1 MAAGLS
7 LRPSHLR
14 SPRVLW
20 ASAALIAILVA
31 GLLIALPR
39 LRPPTGTL
47 LVLGSAHAADSLA
60 PTTIGLHATGGGWSA
75 VGSVSG
81 PVPAAPEQRE
91 LLALQVAVGSYD
103 GVRVGGAEQLVN
115 ISVVAGQ
122 VEPLLI
128 GIQSGHLM
136 FGAAY
141 AGNDQVNLG
150 LGELSGKFVA
160 MPTFDLTD
168 QAGNPFNNATIAGQ
182 DVVIAAFHTTCHQTC
197 PLYTALFAQLEKQK
211 LPEDVLL
218 VEVTTDPATDTR
230 ATLADYARSIGAK
243 WRFGTGSPDALT
255 AFWQP
260 FGVAL
265 ATGDS
270 HVSTLALLDRH
281 GYIRLVYRGVPQVGH
296 DISPVL
302 VTSLGAEG
310 LRELAS
316 GGDGWGTPQVLQS
329 LFTISGP
336 EQVAPAGGGAAPAFS
351 LAGTDGAH
359 ASLAGLLGRP
369 LVINFWAAYC
379 APCRLEMPLLQS
391 KVGAQTAAR
400 LVLINEGDDSQ
411 AARSFLRSVGVSQAS
426 LLDSDLSVG
435 RAYGAVGLP
444 MTVFVRAD
452 GSIAAR
458 QIGQI
463 DERVLVAELST
474 LGGQ

>member
-1 MAAGLS
+1 VAGIFLALPH
-7 LRPSHLR
+7 LRPQ
-14 SPRVLW
+14 
-20 ASAALIAILVA
+20 
-31 GLLIALPR
+31 
-39 LRPPTGTL
+39 TGTL
-47 LVLGSAHAADSLA
+47 LVLGAGRSADSLA
-60 PTTIGLHATGGGWSA
+60 TTTISLHTTGGGWSA
-75 VGSVSG
+75 VGTVSG
-81 PVPAAPEQRE
+81 SVPGAPEQRE
-91 LLALQVAVGSYD
+91 LLALQIAVGSYD
-103 GVRVGGAEQLVN
+103 GVRVGAAEQLVN

-128 GIQSGHLM
+128 GIESGHLI

-160 MPTFDLTD
+160 MPAFDLSD

-230 ATLADYARSIGAK
+230 ATLADYARSIGAQWK
-243 WRFGTGSPDALT
+243 FATGTSEALT

-265 ATGDS
+265 ATTDS

-281 GYIRLVYRGVPQVGH
+281 GYIRLVYRGVPDVGH
-296 DISPVL
+296 DIAPAL
-302 VTSLGAEG
+302 VTSLGVEG

-351 LAGTDGAH
+351 LTGTDGVKV
-359 ASLAGLLGRP
+359 SLADLRGRP
-369 LVINFWAAYC
+369 VVINFWATYC
-379 APCRLEMPLLQS
+379 APCRVEMPMLQS
-391 KVGAQTAAR
+391 KVGAQAAVR
-400 LVLINEGDDSQ
+400 LVLINEGDSAQ
-411 AARSFLRSVGVSQAS
+411 AARSFLSSAGIHQPA
-426 LLDSDLSVG
+426 LLDSDLKIG
-435 RAYGAVGLP
+435 RAYGAVALP
-444 MTVFVRAD
+444 ITVFVRAD
-452 GSIAAR
+452 GSIVAR

-463 DERVLVAELST
+463 SERVLVAELSN
-474 LGGQ
+474 LSGQ